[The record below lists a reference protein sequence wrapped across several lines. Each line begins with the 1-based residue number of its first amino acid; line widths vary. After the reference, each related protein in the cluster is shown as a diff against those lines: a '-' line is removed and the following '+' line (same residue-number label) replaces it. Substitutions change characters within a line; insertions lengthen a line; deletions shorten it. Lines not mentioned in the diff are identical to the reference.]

1 MRDILTFPFKI
12 IFSRFLI
19 AIILILLQIAVIFV
33 IFFFFEIY
41 VIYFIGGIGVLDLIL
56 IIYLIN
62 KNINSEFKTAWII
75 FILLLPPFGALFYLF
90 CQSELGVIA
99 IKKRLAFRKKE
110 NKKYLP
116 QNELV
121 LNDLKQINLYE
132 FYHAKYLNAVGHF
145 PISRGCNLKY
155 FPLGDDFYPDL
166 LNNLKEAKDFI
177 FIEIFILAK
186 GKMWNEILE
195 ILKQKAKEGV
205 EVRILYDGTCSL
217 TLLKRTY
224 PEELKNFGIKCL
236 VFSPIVPVI
245 STSYNNR
252 DHRKIF
258 IIDGKYGYTGGA
270 NIADEYINKLERF
283 GHWKDTM
290 IRFSGDVV
298 NNFTVLFL
306 EMWNL
311 ICKKDVENYN
321 NYLVKNNIQ
330 TKDGF
335 VIGFGDDPLDNEQV
349 GKETYLHILKSATK
363 KVDIIMPYFIVDGDF
378 LNEIIHTSLKGI
390 QVRLIMPGIPDKKL
404 INYVAKTFYK
414 DLLDAG
420 VLIYEYKKGFTHAK
434 MMIGDNDKALI
445 GTINLDYRS
454 LYLHY
459 EDGVY
464 LYRASVI
471 KDMLLDYEKTILM
484 CDQITHKE
492 FKKYSKFKLLIG
504 KVLRL
509 FGPLL

>member
-19 AIILILLQIAVIFV
+19 ALCSLLIQIAVILV
-33 IFFFFEIY
+33 IFFFFEKY

-90 CQSELGVIA
+90 CQSEIDVIA
-99 IKKRLAFRKKE
+99 IKKRLALRKEE
-110 NKKYLP
+110 NRKYLL
-116 QNELV
+116 QNMEVLEEL
-121 LNDLKQINLYE
+121 KEINLSE
-132 FYHAKYLNAVGHF
+132 FYQANYLNKVGHF
-145 PISRGCNLKY
+145 PISKASILEY

-166 LNNLKEAKDFI
+166 LAKLREAKDFI
-177 FIEIFILAK
+177 FIEIFILAP
-186 GKMWNEILE
+186 GKMWNNILE
-195 ILKQKAKEGV
+195 ILKEKAKEGV

-224 PEELKNFGIKCL
+224 PEELKSLGIKCL
-236 VFSPIVPVI
+236 VFSPIVPII
-245 STSYNNR
+245 STAYNNR

-270 NIADEYINKLERF
+270 NIADEYINQLERF

-290 IRFSGDVV
+290 LRFSGDVV

-311 ICKKDVENYN
+311 ISKKDLENYD
-321 NYLVKNNIQ
+321 NYLVKNN
-330 TKDGF
+330 KANDEGF
-335 VIGFGDDPLDNEQV
+335 IIGFGDDPLDNEQV
-349 GKETYLHILKSATK
+349 GKQTYLHILKAAQK
-363 KVDIIMPYFIVDGDF
+363 KVDIIMPYFIVDGEF
-378 LNEIIHTSLKGI
+378 LDELLHTAKKGI
-390 QVRLIMPGIPDKKL
+390 QVRLILPGIPDKKL
-404 INYVAKTFYK
+404 VNYVAKTFYK
-414 DLLDAG
+414 DILDAG
-420 VLIYEYKKGFTHAK
+420 ILLYEYKKGFTHAK
-434 MMIGDNDKALI
+434 MMIGDDDKAII

-464 LYRASVI
+464 LYKAEVI
-471 KDMLLDYEKTILM
+471 KAMVDDYEKTILM
-484 CDQITHKE
+484 CQQITDKE
-492 FKKYSKFKLLIG
+492 FKKYSKIKLLIG